1 VVQDCPAFRVK
12 LNLVSVIFL
21 PGMVLTGYLGDEWSG
36 VAMALLGWLATVLAC
51 TVFQHYRFRRRMP
64 PGVHPTPSNA
74 KHIWLD
80 RFGVRLRQLQPSM
93 NFPAAARVAL
103 VTWSEAADLEPEIAA
118 EIYLRE

>member
-1 VVQDCPAFRVK
+1 MAFRVK
-12 LNLVSVIFL
+12 LNLVPVIFL

-36 VAMALLGWLATVLAC
+36 VIVALLIWFATVLAC
-51 TVFQHYRFRRRMP
+51 TAFQQYRFRRRVP
-64 PGVHPTPSNA
+64 SSVHPIPSNA

-80 RFGVRLRQLQPSM
+80 RFGVRLRQLQPSL

-103 VTWSEAADLEPEIAA
+103 VTWSEAADLEPELAA